1 MTMVTVL
8 SGPERR
14 RRWTDDQKQ
23 RILEESLVPG
33 ASVVE
38 VARRHDVHP
47 NLLHLWRRQAR
58 VEGAPTRVEVEPG
71 FVPISIAAPGG
82 HAETSTVGVA
92 GAASIEVVLRNGRV
106 LRVAV
111 DLAMSRMVELAAAL
125 EEQA

>member
-14 RRWTDDQKQ
+14 RRWTSDQKQ

-38 VARRHDVHP
+38 VAGRHDVHP

-58 VEGAPTRVEVEPG
+58 VEAGPTGVEAEPG
-71 FVPISIAAPGG
+71 FVPVSIAAPGG
-82 HAETSTVGVA
+82 PRTGDVGAAV
-92 GAASIEVVLRNGRV
+92 AASIEVVLRNGRV
-106 LRVAV
+106 LRVAP
-111 DLAMSRMVELAAAL
+111 DLAMARMVELAAAL

>member
-58 VEGAPTRVEVEPG
+58 VEGAPTRVEAAPG
-71 FVPISIAAPGG
+71 FVPVSIAGPGG
-82 HAETSTVGVA
+82 HAETSNVGVA

-106 LRVAV
+106 LRVAA
-111 DLAMSRMVELAAAL
+111 DLAMARMVELAAAL
-125 EEQA
+125 EEQS

>member
-1 MTMVTVL
+1 MTTVTVL

-58 VEGAPTRVEVEPG
+58 VEGTPTRVEGEPG
-71 FVPISIAAPGG
+71 FVPVSIAASVGQ
-82 HAETSTVGVA
+82 AETRNVGAA
-92 GAASIEVVLRNGRV
+92 GAVSIEVVLRNGRV
-106 LRVAV
+106 LRVAT
-111 DLAMSRMVELAAAL
+111 DLATARMVELAAAL